1 MIRQCTYIAGNVCV
15 STSSENRNGI
25 ALDLKLLCFGFLP
38 VVLVTILQGEYLPPH
53 TKKILKIKTIISETS
68 ETNKNQQRLT
78 SLRLKALTLDWM
90 KKG

>member
-1 MIRQCTYIAGNVCV
+1 MIWLCTYIAGNVCV

-38 VVLVTILQGEYLPPH
+38 VVLVTILQGEYLPP
-53 TKKILKIKTIISETS
+53 KLKITTIISETS